1 MEHSILTHLA
11 EDCTISQVTLGKK
24 LGISRQTIASKIS
37 TLEKENIIQ
46 GYSTIIDPRAF
57 GKKIFAIT
65 SASTQQRP
73 LNTLIKQIKAL
84 DEVYILNITTG
95 ANNIQVFSYHDS
107 TDSLYKFIDSKLGSI
122 EHLHDIDTK
131 VSLKSYLKPGF
142 VSNTVVRYPKK
153 RTISITELEHQILTR
168 LMTKARMSISE
179 IARVLSASNRTIKTH
194 LDSLKTRGVILFPR
208 LEINPNELGYKALA
222 NVEIKISKINIRK
235 SVRSLLQ
242 FKSVRY
248 INEILGPYDL
258 NVVVFENNINKLR
271 KFVQE
276 DLRETPG
283 FKESN
288 TSLILKRFQLQQ

>member
-1 MEHSILTHLA
+1 M
-11 EDCTISQVTLGKK
+11 
-24 LGISRQTIASKIS
+24 
-37 TLEKENIIQ
+37 
-46 GYSTIIDPRAF
+46 
-57 GKKIFAIT
+57 
-65 SASTQQRP
+65 
-73 LNTLIKQIKAL
+73 
-84 DEVYILNITTG
+84 
-95 ANNIQVFSYHDS
+95 
-107 TDSLYKFIDSKLGSI
+107 
-122 EHLHDIDTK
+122 
-131 VSLKSYLKPGF
+131 
-142 VSNTVVRYPKK
+142 SNTVVRYPKK

-179 IARVLSASNRTIKTH
+179 IARVLSVSNRTIKTH

-208 LEINPNELGYKALA
+208 LEINPNELGYNALA